1 MVQLGTCPNRNLE
14 DARVKFCPHLSPRQ
28 RRSYGKVIVVRQAPT
43 KKPGNAGLS
52 LLTIHY

>member
-1 MVQLGTCPNRNLE
+1 VSGCFIKPL
-14 DARVKFCPHLSPRQ
+14 LSRRQ
-28 RRSYGKVIVVRQAPT
+28 QRSYGKVIVVSQAPT